1 MRNLMIP
8 LALAKKM
15 AQKLFGWSIRAKGF
29 FQWVYQTS
37 EHFNVEEFLHNAE
50 IIHVNIYFLSFTLIF
65 SCKFHIFFEGHKNMM
80 RSLDIF

>member
-1 MRNLMIP
+1 MIP

-37 EHFNVEEFLHNAE
+37 EHFTVEEFLHNAK
-50 IIHVNIYFLSFTLIF
+50 IIYESICFLSFTLKF
-65 SCKFHIFFEGHKNMM
+65 SCKVHIFCEGHKNMM
-80 RSLDIF
+80 RSPDFL

>member
-50 IIHVNIYFLSFTLIF
+50 IIQVSIYFCLSHSYFLV
-65 SCKFHIFFEGHKNMM
+65 KFIYSEKATK
-80 RSLDIF
+80 I

>member
-1 MRNLMIP
+1 MIP

-50 IIHVNIYFLSFTLIF
+50 IIHVSISFFSFTLMF
-65 SCKFHIFFEGHKNMM
+65 SCKVHIFCEGHKNMM
-80 RSLDIF
+80 SFNTNK

>member
-1 MRNLMIP
+1 MIP

-37 EHFNVEEFLHNAE
+37 EHLKLEEFLHNDK
-50 IIHVNIYFLSFTLIF
+50 IINVSIYYCLLHSHFLV
-65 SCKFHIFFEGHKNMM
+65 KFIYSVKATKA
-80 RSLDIF
+80 

>member
-1 MRNLMIP
+1 MIP

-37 EHFNVEEFLHNAE
+37 EHFNVEEFLHKAE
-50 IIHVNIYFLSFTLIF
+50 IIHLSINFFFHT
-65 SCKFHIFFEGHKNMM
+65 HIF
-80 RSLDIF
+80 L